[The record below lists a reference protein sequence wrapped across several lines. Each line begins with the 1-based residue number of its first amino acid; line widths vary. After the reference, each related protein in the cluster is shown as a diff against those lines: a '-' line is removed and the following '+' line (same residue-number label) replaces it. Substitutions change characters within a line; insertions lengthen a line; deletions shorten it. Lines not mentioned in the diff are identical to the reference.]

1 MGVPVKSWSG
11 ITFASRLE
19 AKDLSFSLIKMSS
32 FMSRANVW
40 SSSFLRL
47 ATTQRATSLL
57 SPTNIIATESPQRHL
72 NLLEYQSK
80 GLLQEHEV
88 TVQRFRVASNE
99 AEAKKIPEEFPCK
112 EYVIKAQVLDG
123 GRGKGHFDNGFKGG
137 VHLTKDPN
145 EVPQLVKSMVGHR
158 LITKQTPREG
168 IPVSKVMVA
177 EAIDITRETYF
188 CILMDREFNGP
199 VIVASPDGGVDIEEV
214 AEKTPQRIKKIP
226 VDINTGCTED
236 IANDVAAFLG
246 FSGEMQAQCAEQV
259 KRLYEMFINVDCLQ
273 LEVNPLAETPQGKI
287 YTADAK
293 LGFDDNASFRQ
304 KDIFDMEDTTES
316 DPREVEAASFNLN
329 YVQMDGNI
337 GCLVNGAGL
346 AMATM
351 DIIKY
356 YGGDP
361 ANFLDVGGNVQESQV
376 REAFRIISEDK
387 QVKAI
392 LVNVFGGIVDCATI
406 ANGVVNAC
414 RSINLELPLVVRL
427 EGTNVD
433 NAKKILKDSGLPIQ
447 SAMDLDDAA
456 QKAVKALK

>member
-1 MGVPVKSWSG
+1 MLKSM
-11 ITFASRLE
+11 T
-19 AKDLSFSLIKMSS
+19 
-32 FMSRANVW
+32 
-40 SSSFLRL
+40 FLRRPAVL
-47 ATTQRATSLL
+47 GLQQQPKR
-57 SPTNIIATESPQRHL
+57 NL
-72 NLLEYQSK
+72 NLLEFQAK
-80 GLLQEHEV
+80 GLLQKYAV
-88 TVQRFRVASNE
+88 TVQDFRVASTE
-99 AEAKKIPEEFPCK
+99 AEAKQICSDFPCK
-112 EYVIKAQVLDG
+112 EYVIKAQVLAG

-137 VHLTKDPN
+137 VHLTK
-145 EVPQLVKSMVGHR
+145 EATKVPELVNAMIGNR
-158 LITKQTPREG
+158 LITKQTPPEG

-177 EAIDITRETYF
+177 EAIDIVRETYF
-188 CILMDREFNGP
+188 CILMDREHNGP

-214 AEKTPQRIKKIP
+214 AEKTPERIKKLP
-226 VDINTGCTED
+226 VDIKTGLTD
-236 IANDVAAFLG
+236 DNANEVAEFLG
-246 FSGEMQAQCAEQV
+246 FSGQLKTQCAEQI
-259 KRLYEMFINVDCLQ
+259 KRLYSMFLKVDCLQ
-273 LEVNPLAETPQGKI
+273 LEVNPLAETPEGII

-293 LGFDDNASFRQ
+293 LGFDDNAQFRQ
-304 KDIFDMEDTTES
+304 KSIFEMEDTTES
-316 DPREVEAASFNLN
+316 DPREVEAASWNLN

-356 YGGDP
+356 YGGEP
-361 ANFLDVGGNVQESQV
+361 ANFLDVGGSVQEHQV

-447 SAMDLDDAA
+447 SAMDLGDAA

>member
-1 MGVPVKSWSG
+1 MSKMLKLTPSM
-11 ITFASRLE
+11 TFLHRPAVLGLQQQPKR
-19 AKDLSFSLIKMSS
+19 
-32 FMSRANVW
+32 N
-40 SSSFLRL
+40 
-47 ATTQRATSLL
+47 
-57 SPTNIIATESPQRHL
+57 L

-80 GLLQEHEV
+80 GLLQNYDV
-88 TVQRFRVASNE
+88 TVQKFRVASTAEE
-99 AEAKKIPEEFPCK
+99 AVKIPQDFPCK
-112 EYVIKAQVLDG
+112 EYVIKAQVLAG

-145 EVPQLVKSMVGHR
+145 KVPELVTSMVGNR
-158 LITKQTPREG
+158 LITKQTPPEG

-177 EAIDITRETYF
+177 EAIDIVRETYF
-188 CILMDREFNGP
+188 CILMDREYNGP

-214 AEKTPQRIKKIP
+214 AEKTPERIMKMP
-226 VDINTGCTED
+226 VDIKTGLTDE
-236 IANDVAAFLG
+236 AAGKVAAFLG
-246 FSGEMQAQCAEQV
+246 FEGDLQSQCAEQI
-259 KRLYEMFINVDCLQ
+259 KRLYQMFLKVDCLQ
-273 LEVNPLAETPQGKI
+273 LEVNPLAETPEGII

-293 LGFDDNASFRQ
+293 LGFDDNAQFRQ

-316 DPREVEAASFNLN
+316 DPREVEAASWNLN

-356 YGGDP
+356 YGGEP
-361 ANFLDVGGNVQESQV
+361 ANFLDVGGSVQEHQV
-376 REAFRIISEDK
+376 REAFRIISEDDK
-387 QVKAI
+387 VKAI

-414 RSINLELPLVVRL
+414 RSIDLKLPLVVRL

-433 NAKKILKDSGLPIQ
+433 NAKKILAESGLPIL
-447 SAMDLDDAA
+447 STTDLDDAA
-456 QKAVKALK
+456 QKAVKSL

>member
-112 EYVIKAQVLDG
+112 EYVIKAQVLAG

-177 EAIDITRETYF
+177 
-188 CILMDREFNGP
+188 
-199 VIVASPDGGVDIEEV
+199 SPDGGVDIEEV

-226 VDINTGCTED
+226 VDINTGCTEA
-236 IANDVAAFLG
+236 IASEVAEFLE
-246 FSGEMQAQCAEQV
+246 FKGEMKAKCADQV
-259 KRLYEMFINVDCLQ
+259 KRLFDMFMKVDCLQ
-273 LEVNPLAETPQGKI
+273 LEVNPLAETPEGLV

-293 LGFDDNASFRQ
+293 LGFDDNAKFRQ
-304 KDIFDMEDTTES
+304 KTIFEMEDTTEL
-316 DPREVEAASFNLN
+316 DPREMEATSFNLN
-329 YVQMDGNI
+329 YVQMEGNI

-356 YGGDP
+356 YGGEP
-361 ANFLDVGGNVQESQV
+361 ANFLDVGGSVQEHQA
-376 REAFRIISEDK
+376 REAFRIISEDDK
-387 QVKAI
+387 VKAI

-414 RSINLELPLVVRL
+414 RSIDLKIPLVVRL

-433 NAKKILKDSGLPIQ
+433 NAKKVLADSGLPIV
-447 SAMDLDDAA
+447 SAADLDDAA
-456 QKAVKALK
+456 RKAVSM

>member
-1 MGVPVKSWSG
+1 MGGAV
-11 ITFASRLE
+11 
-19 AKDLSFSLIKMSS
+19 
-32 FMSRANVW
+32 SRAAKANKSMTCQVQPK
-40 SSSFLRL
+40 RD
-47 ATTQRATSLL
+47 
-57 SPTNIIATESPQRHL
+57 L
-72 NLLEYQSK
+72 NLLEYQAK
-80 GLLQEHEV
+80 GLLQKYNV
-88 TVQRFRVASNE
+88 TVQDFRVAETE

-112 EYVIKAQVLDG
+112 EYVIKAQVLAG

-145 EVPQLVKSMVGHR
+145 EVPQLVNSMVGHR
-158 LITKQTPREG
+158 LITKQTPKEG

-188 CILMDREFNGP
+188 CILMDRESNGP

-214 AEKTPQRIKKIP
+214 AEKTPDRIKKVP
-226 VDINTGCTED
+226 VDIHAGVTDD

-361 ANFLDVGGNVQESQV
+361 ANFLDVGGNVQEGQV

-392 LVNVFGGIVDCATI
+392 LVNVFGGIVNCATI
-406 ANGVVNAC
+406 ANGIVNAC

-433 NAKKILKDSGLPIQ
+433 NAKQILKDSGLPIQ
-447 SAMDLDDAA
+447 SAVDLDDAA
-456 QKAVKALK
+456 KKATAALK